1 MEIGEEQRKDK
12 VMSINTVALPK
23 GRGGCKNTSALSF
36 DPPLH
41 YKAAI
46 CTVLPAH
53 IQKNRWGTIKI
64 LNFLSSVDHKQRY
77 FKVSGVQTTLE
88 SMDFIVQKKIFQ
100 NIFMFHRKKKA
111 TQVWSN
117 TRMSKRFQHFI
128 FGYYPFN

>member
-53 IQKNRWGTIKI
+53 IQKYRWGTIKI
-64 LNFLSSVDHKQRY
+64 LNFLSSVDHKKRY
-77 FKVSGVQTTLE
+77 FRASGVQTTLE
-88 SMDFIVQKKIFQ
+88 NMDFIVQTLK
-100 NIFMFHRKKKA
+100 NVFMFQRRKKA
-111 TQVWSN
+111 TQVWNN
-117 TRMSKRFQHFI
+117 TRRSK
-128 FGYYPFN
+128 

>member
-53 IQKNRWGTIKI
+53 IQKYRWGTIKI
-64 LNFLSSVDHKQRY
+64 LNFLSSVDHK
-77 FKVSGVQTTLE
+77 
-88 SMDFIVQKKIFQ
+88 KKIF
-100 NIFMFHRKKKA
+100 
-111 TQVWSN
+111 
-117 TRMSKRFQHFI
+117 
-128 FGYYPFN
+128 